1 LHLYFVLALAAR
13 VVVFQGSTA
22 QALVVLSVCGN
33 GSVVVVVVVVV
44 VVAMHHTPS
53 DERWRKG
60 RARGGSL

>member
-33 GSVVVVVVVVV
+33 VVVVVVVV

-53 DERWRKG
+53 DERWGKG

>member
-33 GSVVVVVVVVV
+33 VVVVVVV

-53 DERWRKG
+53 DERWGKG